1 MSTPSSVYYQ
11 LTNLSSIK
19 SFLTSHWRYKRIVW
33 VRKKWDS
40 LIFWF
45 CFLIANKSDL
55 KNAFYAFLPSG
66 LPSSCINHRKRC
78 CLSMVPSKVC
88 HERAIDV
95 WHPSTSFYTLLRAF
109 VPVDWVSQA
118 FLTRNLCSPLQWH
131 ANYYTFDI
139 SIITRVFFRKSIS
152 NTYKNKMGNR
162 FTFANL
168 PIML

>member
-19 SFLTSHWRYKRIVW
+19 SFLTSHWRYKRIAW

-95 WHPSTSFYTLLRAF
+95 WHPSTSFYVPLCLWTEFPRPFLPAACVLHYNDMQTTTLLT
-109 VPVDWVSQA
+109 
-118 FLTRNLCSPLQWH
+118 FL
-131 ANYYTFDI
+131 
-139 SIITRVFFRKSIS
+139 
-152 NTYKNKMGNR
+152 
-162 FTFANL
+162 
-168 PIML
+168 